1 LGEHQTAFE
10 QVTQRTF
17 HPWEGGEGKASG
29 QYVAALVEMAKQN
42 IRDGKNTEAIEQLT
56 QAQTYPHNLGEG
68 KLFGTQENDIFYWLG
83 KAYENLQQ
91 TDASKAYFEKAAIG
105 LEDPT
110 AAVFYN
116 DQQPDKIFYQGLAKK
131 CLGDSTSAERIF
143 KKLLNYGIG
152 HMDDNVKIDY
162 FAVSLPNLLIFE
174 DDLKARNQVHCHF
187 LQGLGYL
194 GLHDFEHAQKAFAE
208 VLKQDA
214 GHFGA
219 RIHQNMI
226 NQITEVAG

>member
-1 LGEHQTAFE
+1 
-10 QVTQRTF
+10 
-17 HPWEGGEGKASG
+17 
-29 QYVAALVEMAKQN
+29 
-42 IRDGKNTEAIEQLT
+42 
-56 QAQTYPHNLGEG
+56 
-68 KLFGTQENDIFYWLG
+68 
-83 KAYENLQQ
+83 
-91 TDASKAYFEKAAIG
+91 

-131 CLGDSTSAERIF
+131 CLLDSTSAERIF
-143 KKLLNYGIG
+143 KKLLDYGIG
-152 HMDDNVKIDY
+152 HMDDKVKIDY

-174 DDLKARNQVHCHF
+174 DDLQVRNQVHCLF
-187 LQGLGYL
+187 LQGLGSL
-194 GLHDFEHAQKAFAE
+194 GLHEFEQAQKAFTE

-219 RIHQNMI
+219 RIHQQMI

>member
-1 LGEHQTAFE
+1 
-10 QVTQRTF
+10 
-17 HPWEGGEGKASG
+17 
-29 QYVAALVEMAKQN
+29 M
-42 IRDGKNTEAIEQLT
+42 
-56 QAQTYPHNLGEG
+56 
-68 KLFGTQENDIFYWLG
+68 
-83 KAYENLQQ
+83 QQ
-91 TDASKAYFEKAAIG
+91 TEQAKAYFEQAAIG

-174 DDLKARNQVHCHF
+174 DDLQVRNRAALLF
-187 LQGLGYL
+187 FTGTGIPR
-194 GLHDFEHAQKAFAE
+194 F
-208 VLKQDA
+208 
-214 GHFGA
+214 
-219 RIHQNMI
+219 
-226 NQITEVAG
+226 T